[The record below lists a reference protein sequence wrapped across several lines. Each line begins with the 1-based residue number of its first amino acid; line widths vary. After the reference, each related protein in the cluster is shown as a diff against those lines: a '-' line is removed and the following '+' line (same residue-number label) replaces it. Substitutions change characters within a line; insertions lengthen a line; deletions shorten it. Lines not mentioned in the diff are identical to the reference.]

1 MRLVEVD
8 IKEFKHIIYPEY
20 VKLFPEAER
29 KSYHRIKKAV
39 KNKIS
44 KIIEI
49 VVDEQFVGFMIIN
62 TLENNPYVQLDYLA
76 ILPNH
81 QNKGYGKE
89 AIKRLKKQYEN
100 YNGIF
105 IEVEKIGLGQN
116 EKENRMREKRVK
128 FYENLGFYKMNFDLE
143 LFTVIYSAYLLPC
156 SDLESKNSDGEIVK
170 KIFKIYTAILG
181 ENKVKRNCRIIML

>member
-8 IKEFKHIIYPEY
+8 IKKFKHIIYPEY
-20 VKLFPEAER
+20 VKLFPEVDR
-29 KSYHRIKKAV
+29 KSYRCIKKTV

-49 VVDEQFVGFMIIN
+49 VADEQFVGFMIIN

-76 ILPNH
+76 ILSNH

-89 AIKRLKKQYEN
+89 AIKLLKKQYEN

-105 IEVEKIGLGQN
+105 IEVEKLGLGKN
-116 EKENRMREKRVK
+116 EEENRIREKRVS

-143 LFTVIYSAYLLPC
+143 LFTVTYSAYLLPG
-156 SDLESKNSDGEIVK
+156 LETENSDKEI
-170 KIFKIYTAILG
+170 INYILKIYTAILG
-181 ENKVKRNCRIIML
+181 KNKVKKNCKVMMLK

>member
-8 IKEFKHIIYPEY
+8 IKKFKHIIYPEY
-20 VKLFPEAER
+20 VKLFPEVER
-29 KSYHRIKKAV
+29 KSYRRIKKTV

-49 VVDEQFVGFMIIN
+49 VADEQFVGFMIIN

-89 AIKRLKKQYEN
+89 AIKLLKKQYEN

-105 IEVEKIGLGQN
+105 IEVEKLGLGKN
-116 EKENRMREKRVK
+116 EEENRIREKRVS

-143 LFTVIYSAYLLPC
+143 LFTVIYSAYLLPG
-156 SDLESKNSDGEIVK
+156 LETENSDKEI
-170 KIFKIYTAILG
+170 INYILKIYTAILG
-181 ENKVKRNCRIIML
+181 KNKVKKNCKVMMLK

>member
-1 MRLVEVD
+1 MRLVKVD
-8 IKEFKHIIYPEY
+8 IKKFKHIIYPEY
-20 VKLFPEAER
+20 VKLFPEVER
-29 KSYHRIKKAV
+29 KSYRRIKKAV

-49 VVDEQFVGFMIIN
+49 VADEQFVGFMIIN

-89 AIKRLKKQYEN
+89 AIKLLKKQYEN

-105 IEVEKIGLGQN
+105 IEVEKLGLGKN
-116 EKENRMREKRVK
+116 EEVNRIREKRVS
-128 FYENLGFYKMNFDLE
+128 FYENLGFYKMNFELE
-143 LFTVIYSAYLLPC
+143 LFTVIYSAYLLPG
-156 SDLESKNSDGEIVK
+156 LETENSDKEI
-170 KIFKIYTAILG
+170 INYILKIYTAILG
-181 ENKVKRNCRIIML
+181 KNKVKKNCKVMMSR

>member
-8 IKEFKHIIYPEY
+8 IKKFRHIIYPEY
-20 VKLFPEAER
+20 VKLFPEVER
-29 KSYHRIKKAV
+29 KSYRRIKKAV
-39 KNKIS
+39 KNKLS

-49 VVDEQFVGFMIIN
+49 VADEQFVGFMIIN

-89 AIKRLKKQYEN
+89 AIKLLKKQYEN

-105 IEVEKIGLGQN
+105 IEVEKLGLGKN
-116 EKENRMREKRVK
+116 EEENRIREKRVS
-128 FYENLGFYKMNFDLE
+128 FYENLGFYKMNFDLK
-143 LFTVIYSAYLLPC
+143 LFTVIYSAYLLPG
-156 SDLESKNSDGEIVK
+156 LETENSDKEI
-170 KIFKIYTAILG
+170 INYILKIYTAILG
-181 ENKVKRNCRIIML
+181 KNKVKKNCKVMMLK

>member
-8 IKEFKHIIYPEY
+8 IKKFKHIIYPEY
-20 VKLFPEAER
+20 VKLFPEVER
-29 KSYHRIKKAV
+29 KSYRRIRKAV

-49 VVDEQFVGFMIIN
+49 VADEQFVGFMIIN

-89 AIKRLKKQYEN
+89 AIKLLKKQYEN

-105 IEVEKIGLGQN
+105 IEVEKLGLGKN
-116 EKENRMREKRVK
+116 EEENRIREKRVS

-143 LFTVIYSAYLLPC
+143 LFTVIYSAYLLPG
-156 SDLESKNSDGEIVK
+156 LEIENSDKEI
-170 KIFKIYTAILG
+170 INYILKIYTAILG
-181 ENKVKRNCRIIML
+181 KNKVKKNCKVMMLK

>member
-8 IKEFKHIIYPEY
+8 IKKFKHIIYPEY
-20 VKLFPEAER
+20 VKLFPEVER
-29 KSYHRIKKAV
+29 KSYRCIKKTV

-49 VVDEQFVGFMIIN
+49 VADEQFVGFMIIN

-76 ILPNH
+76 ILSNH

-89 AIKRLKKQYEN
+89 AIKLLKKQYEN

-105 IEVEKIGLGQN
+105 IEVEKLGLGKN
-116 EKENRMREKRVK
+116 EEENRIREKRVS
-128 FYENLGFYKMNFDLE
+128 FYENLGFYKMNFELE
-143 LFTVIYSAYLLPC
+143 LFTVIYSAYLLPG
-156 SDLESKNSDGEIVK
+156 LETENSDKEI
-170 KIFKIYTAILG
+170 INYILKIYTAILG
-181 ENKVKRNCRIIML
+181 KNKVKKNCKVMMLK

>member
-8 IKEFKHIIYPEY
+8 IKKFKYIIYPEY
-20 VKLFPEAER
+20 VKLFPEVER
-29 KSYHRIKKAV
+29 KSYRRIRKAV

-49 VVDEQFVGFMIIN
+49 VADEQFVGFMIIN

-89 AIKRLKKQYEN
+89 AIKLLKKQYEN

-105 IEVEKIGLGQN
+105 IEVEKLGLGKN
-116 EKENRMREKRVK
+116 EEENRIREKRVS

-143 LFTVIYSAYLLPC
+143 LFTVIYSAYLLPG
-156 SDLESKNSDGEIVK
+156 LEIENSDKEI
-170 KIFKIYTAILG
+170 INYILKIYTAILG
-181 ENKVKRNCRIIML
+181 KNKVKKNCKVMMLK

>member
-8 IKEFKHIIYPEY
+8 IKKFKHIIYPEY

-29 KSYHRIKKAV
+29 KSYRRIKKAA

-49 VVDEQFVGFMIIN
+49 VADEQFVGFMIIN

-89 AIKRLKKQYEN
+89 AIKLLKKQYEN

-105 IEVEKIGLGQN
+105 IEVEKLGLGKN
-116 EKENRMREKRVK
+116 EEENRIREKRVS

-143 LFTVIYSAYLLPC
+143 LFTVTYSAYLLPG
-156 SDLESKNSDGEIVK
+156 LETENSDKEI
-170 KIFKIYTAILG
+170 INYILKIYTAILG
-181 ENKVKRNCRIIML
+181 KNKVKKNCKVMMLK

>member
-29 KSYHRIKKAV
+29 KSYRRIKKAV
-39 KNKIS
+39 KNEIS

-49 VVDEQFVGFMIIN
+49 VVDDQFVGFMIIN
-62 TLENNPYVQLDYLA
+62 ALENNPYVQLDYLA
-76 ILPNH
+76 ILPNYQH
-81 QNKGYGKE
+81 KGYGKE
-89 AIKRLKKQYEN
+89 AIKLLKKQYEN

-105 IEVEKIGLGQN
+105 IEVEKIGLGKN
-116 EKENRMREKRVK
+116 EEENRVREKRVS

-143 LFTVIYSAYLLPC
+143 LFTVKYSAYLL
-156 SDLESKNSDGEIVK
+156 SGLETENSDKEIINY
-170 KIFKIYTAILG
+170 IFEIYIAILG
-181 ENKVKRNCRIIML
+181 KNKVKRNCKVMMIG

>member
-1 MRLVEVD
+1 MRLVKVD
-8 IKEFKHIIYPEY
+8 IKKFKHIIYPEY
-20 VKLFPEAER
+20 VKLFPEVER
-29 KSYHRIKKAV
+29 KSYRRIKKAV

-49 VVDEQFVGFMIIN
+49 VADEQFVGFMIIN

-89 AIKRLKKQYEN
+89 AIELLKKQYEN

-105 IEVEKIGLGQN
+105 IEVEKLGLGKN
-116 EKENRMREKRVK
+116 EEENRIREKRVS

-143 LFTVIYSAYLLPC
+143 LFTVIYSAYLLPG
-156 SDLESKNSDGEIVK
+156 LETENSDKEI
-170 KIFKIYTAILG
+170 INYILKIYTAILG
-181 ENKVKRNCRIIML
+181 KNKVKKNCKVMMLK

>member
-1 MRLVEVD
+1 MRLVKVD
-8 IKEFKHIIYPEY
+8 IKKFKHIIYPEY
-20 VKLFPEAER
+20 VKLFPEVER
-29 KSYHRIKKAV
+29 KSYRRIKKAV

-49 VVDEQFVGFMIIN
+49 VADEQFVGFMIIN

-89 AIKRLKKQYEN
+89 AIKLLKKQCEN

-105 IEVEKIGLGQN
+105 IEVEKLGLGKN
-116 EKENRMREKRVK
+116 EEVNRIREKRVS
-128 FYENLGFYKMNFDLE
+128 FYENLGFYKMNFELE
-143 LFTVIYSAYLLPC
+143 LFTVIYSAYLLPG
-156 SDLESKNSDGEIVK
+156 LETENSDKEI
-170 KIFKIYTAILG
+170 INYILKIYTAILG
-181 ENKVKRNCRIIML
+181 KNKVKKNCKVMMSR

>member
-8 IKEFKHIIYPEY
+8 IKKFRHIIYPEY
-20 VKLFPEAER
+20 VKLFPEVER
-29 KSYHRIKKAV
+29 KSYRRIKKAV
-39 KNKIS
+39 KNKLS

-49 VVDEQFVGFMIIN
+49 VADEQFVGFMIIN

-89 AIKRLKKQYEN
+89 AIKLLKKQYEN

-105 IEVEKIGLGQN
+105 IEVEKLGLGKN
-116 EKENRMREKRVK
+116 EEENRIREKRVS

-143 LFTVIYSAYLLPC
+143 LFTVIYSAYLLPG
-156 SDLESKNSDGEIVK
+156 LETENSDKEI
-170 KIFKIYTAILG
+170 INYILKIYTAILG
-181 ENKVKRNCRIIML
+181 KNKVKKNCKVMMLK